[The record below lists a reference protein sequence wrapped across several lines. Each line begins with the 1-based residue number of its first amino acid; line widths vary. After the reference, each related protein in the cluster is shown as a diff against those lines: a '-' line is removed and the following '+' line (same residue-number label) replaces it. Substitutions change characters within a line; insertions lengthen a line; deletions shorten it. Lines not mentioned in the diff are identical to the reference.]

1 MSEPGDVYR
10 GMRRK
15 GIFILLS
22 KVFKTSKDPAFLQFP
37 HLIILSLS
45 ESFFFSISSLKSINP
60 MLVKC

>member
-37 HLIILSLS
+37 HLIILSPS
-45 ESFFFSISSLKSINP
+45 ESFFLDFKPQVYKSNAS
-60 MLVKC
+60 